1 MSVFELVLVIGAI
14 VAPVAALLFVLPKLK
29 KKKTFETTEYV
40 PEKKE
45 ETVIETPK
53 PVEVPKDEPKVEF
66 KNPFEWS
73 GKELENYR
81 EYLMRK
87 RDQLS
92 SPVKNELP
100 KGFNPNTEDY
110 FSYRR
115 RKKKESEPQNQ
126 DIHSLSPEIKALLI
140 AGILDRKF

>member
-1 MSVFELVLVIGAI
+1 MSGFEWILVIGAI
-14 VAPVAALLFVLPKLK
+14 VAPVVALLFVLPKLK
-29 KKKTFETTEYV
+29 KKKTFETTDYV

-45 ETVIETPK
+45 EPVEIPK
-53 PVEVPKDEPKVEF
+53 PVETPKEEPKVEF
-66 KNPFEWS
+66 KNPFEGP

-100 KGFNPNTEDY
+100 KGFNPGTEDY

-115 RKKKESEPQNQ
+115 RNRKVQETQNQ